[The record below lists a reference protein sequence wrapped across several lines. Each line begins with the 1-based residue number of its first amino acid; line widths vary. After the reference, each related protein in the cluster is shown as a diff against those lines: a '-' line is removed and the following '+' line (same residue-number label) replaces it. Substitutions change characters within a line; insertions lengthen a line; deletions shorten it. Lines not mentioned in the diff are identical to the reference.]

1 MTTTSTAV
9 DDVKP
14 IDRAANPALAAT
26 ENQNM
31 LDLLESLTDDDW
43 SQPTDCSAWD
53 VRAMAGHVLGSME
66 GFAKLG
72 SFVHL
77 MRAAG
82 KAAGD
87 GPFVDGMTAVQ
98 VSEHADLSRPDL
110 LAHMVD
116 VGPRVARARHRLPG
130 PFRLIPLKQ
139 EVGGVEEKWKM
150 GYLLDVI
157 LTRDTWMHRVDIARA
172 TGHELVLTADHDGRI
187 VADVV
192 AEWARRHGQP
202 FTLHLEGP
210 AGGTF
215 TSAGTGSADQPVS
228 GDQGEVITIDAV
240 EFCRILSGRA
250 IGAGLLTQEVP
261 F

>member
-14 IDRAANPALAAT
+14 IDRAEAPALAEA
-26 ENQNM
+26 ENRRM
-31 LDLLESLTDDDW
+31 LDLMRTLRDDDW
-43 SQPTDCSAWD
+43 SKPTDCPAWD
-53 VRAMAGHVLGSME
+53 VRALAGHVLGGME
-66 GFAKLG
+66 AFATFG
-72 SFVHL
+72 QFVHQ
-77 MRAAG
+77 MRAGG

-87 GPFVDGMTAVQ
+87 GPFIDGMTAVQ
-98 VSEHADLSRPDL
+98 VRERADLTRAQL
-110 LAHMVD
+110 LERMAD
-116 VGPRVARARHRLPG
+116 IGPRVARARGRVPG
-130 PFRLIPLKQ
+130 LFRLMPMKQ

-157 LTRDTWMHRVDIARA
+157 LTRDTWMHRVDITRA
-172 TGHELVLTADHDGRI
+172 TGADLVLTAEHDGRI
-187 VADVV
+187 LADIV

-215 TSAGTGSADQPVS
+215 TSRGGASGSGAEAAV
-228 GDQGEVITIDAV
+228 GELITIDAV
-240 EFCRILSGRA
+240 EYCRILSGRST
-250 IGAGLLTQEVP
+250 GAGLLTQEVP